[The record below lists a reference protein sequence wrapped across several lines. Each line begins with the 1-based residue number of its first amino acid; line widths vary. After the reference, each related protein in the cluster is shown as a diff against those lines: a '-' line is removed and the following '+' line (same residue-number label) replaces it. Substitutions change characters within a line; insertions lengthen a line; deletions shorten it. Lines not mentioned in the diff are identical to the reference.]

1 MLFVTPVSL
10 LATDPGGAM
19 LYGRGPVSLNGKPL
33 PKSSA
38 VFPGDLIQT
47 QSDSLANLDTSGSA
61 VTVLPDSLV
70 KFEGNSIAVEHGSV
84 SVATS
89 GGLIATGKGATV
101 TPVSGKWSKFELG
114 DANGTLRIVADKGEV
129 NVNCGNEATTLAEGE
144 QVSPDESGK
153 CNKKRRKLGAAPLP
167 GHGGVFTNPYV
178 LAAEAGTTGVVIC
191 LLLCNSSKPFVS
203 QWKP

>member
-1 MLFVTPVSL
+1 
-10 LATDPGGAM
+10 M

-47 QSDSLANLDTSGSA
+47 QSESLANLDASGSA
-61 VTVLPDSLV
+61 VTVFPDSLV
-70 KFEGNSIAVEHGSV
+70 KFGGDSISVEHGSV

-89 GGLIATGKGATV
+89 HGMVATGKGATV
-101 TPVSGKWSKFELG
+101 TPVSGKWTKFEWG

-129 NVNCGNEATTLAEGE
+129 RVNCGKEVTTLDEGD
-144 QVSPDESGK
+144 QVNPDDSGK
-153 CNKKRRKLGAAPLP
+153 CNKKRRKLGGAPLP
-167 GHGGVFTNPYV
+167 GHDGLLTNPYV
-178 LAAEAGTTGVVIC
+178 LAGEAGTAGGVIC